1 MTITA
6 RSQNDVTILD
16 MKGRLVVGDDTQA
29 LKGYID
35 DLIEAGQLRIV
46 LNLAELNY
54 MDSGGLGE
62 LIRTLTAVKRR
73 NGGLK
78 LANLTA
84 KITDLLVITKLV
96 TVFDVYDTELAA
108 VKSF

>member
-16 MKGRLVVGDDTQA
+16 MKGRLVLGDETQT

-35 DLIEAGQLRIV
+35 DLIEAGQLKII
-46 LNLAELNY
+46 LNLGQVPY

-62 LIRTLTAVKRR
+62 LIRTLAAVKRR
-73 NGGLK
+73 QGGLK
-78 LANLTA
+78 LTNVTA
-84 KITDLLVITKLV
+84 KITDLLVITKLL
-96 TVFDVYDTELAA
+96 TVFDVYDTEDAA
-108 VKSF
+108 IKSF